1 MKKTSRRY
9 FLKQFSLGT
18 IGIGV
23 TPYLFPVLPAEENI
37 TKNKVK
43 EIRVLS
49 YNIHIGI
56 GMDNKLDLERTAK
69 TILEQN
75 PDLVA
80 LQEVDR
86 MANRTQKMD
95 QTKELA
101 KLTGMEAI
109 FGKTLN
115 RSNGEYGIAILAK
128 HPVLE
133 QKYTQLPRLG
143 DREDRGALAVK
154 IRLDDKTTLLFI
166 CTHFCHQSEE
176 RRTMQAQKINE
187 LFASN
192 NDLPTILAGDFNAQ
206 PDSTTIA
213 TLKEKWLDTTD
224 TKPTF
229 GNPQPSAKLDYIF
242 CRPELSFKVKQTN
255 VIEDAVTSDH
265 RPVLSLI
272 EFGQSFK

>member
-1 MKKTSRRY
+1 
-9 FLKQFSLGT
+9 
-18 IGIGV
+18 
-23 TPYLFPVLPAEENI
+23 
-37 TKNKVK
+37 
-43 EIRVLS
+43 
-49 YNIHIGI
+49 
-56 GMDNKLDLERTAK
+56 
-69 TILEQN
+69 LEQN
-75 PDLVA
+75 SDLIA

-86 MANRTQKMD
+86 MADRTQKMD

-115 RSNGEYGIAILAK
+115 RSNGEYGIAILTK

-154 IRLDDKTTLLFI
+154 IRLDNKTTLLFI

-187 LFASN
+187 LFTSN

-213 TLKEKWLDTTD
+213 TLKEKWFDTTD

-229 GNPQPSAKLDYIF
+229 GNPQPSLKLDYIF

-255 VIEDAVTSDH
+255 VIEDTVTSDH
-265 RPVLSLI
+265 RPVLSVIDLVTP
-272 EFGQSFK
+272 